1 MVISYSPE
9 STALIRL
16 ALQEDLAHGDP
27 TSEAIFSSADRMKA
41 VFRAREPLSV
51 SGIDVIRSVFQQLD
65 SDIVLTPHCHDGDR
79 RDPGDVI
86 AEVTGATISVLA
98 GERTALNFLSRLS
111 GVASYT
117 WRCCRALGSGRARL
131 VDTRKTT
138 PGWRGLEKAAVRHGG
153 GTNHRR
159 HLGDGCMIKDNHIAA
174 AGGITAAIQKVK
186 RQAHHLIRVEVE
198 VDHFGQ
204 LAEVLEAGADVIML
218 DNFTNDEV
226 EQATRLIRA
235 ERPEVLIELSGG
247 MTLERLPSLQALDI
261 DFVSMGALT
270 HGARSVDIGLDFLT

>member
-1 MVISYSPE
+1 
-9 STALIRL
+9 
-16 ALQEDLAHGDP
+16 
-27 TSEAIFSSADRMKA
+27 
-41 VFRAREPLSV
+41 
-51 SGIDVIRSVFQQLD
+51 
-65 SDIVLTPHCHDGDR
+65 
-79 RDPGDVI
+79 
-86 AEVTGATISVLA
+86 
-98 GERTALNFLSRLS
+98 
-111 GVASYT
+111 
-117 WRCCRALGSGRARL
+117 
-131 VDTRKTT
+131 
-138 PGWRGLEKAAVRHGG
+138 
-153 GTNHRR
+153 
-159 HLGDGCMIKDNHIAA
+159 MIKDNHIAA

-186 RQAHHLIRVEVE
+186 QQVHHLIRVEVE

-247 MTLERLPSLQALDI
+247 MTVERLPSLQALDI